1 MANTEHTVTLSQTL
15 MTETA
20 TCNRRRIP
28 DPGNLRLR
36 LRSISPMSS
45 AKQTRCAHCGE
56 RIYLRLLGQQWR
68 NVYALRDDTL
78 HCPLED
84 ELGYRLH
91 QPAKS

>member
-1 MANTEHTVTLSQTL
+1 
-15 MTETA
+15 
-20 TCNRRRIP
+20 
-28 DPGNLRLR
+28 
-36 LRSISPMSS
+36 MSS